1 MRLYLTL
8 FIYIGKLFLFWW
20 ASVFFL
26 LSLLIALFDMIE
38 LLRITASLK
47 DISFQTI
54 LTLVFLKLPTMTQK
68 AIPFTI
74 LFGAMLTFWQFNK
87 NQEFVVA
94 RAGGISAWE
103 FLLPA
108 VFLAMLIG
116 IIQVTIYGPLS
127 STLMLKFQQLKTEN
141 LKSKSS
147 LATLAAEGIWFRQA
161 TADTNYILHGAQIV
175 PRSMELRNAI
185 VFRFNADGKFIQRID
200 APTGYL
206 FDKNWVFPEARSTGL
221 GGLIKKIDNLKIPT
235 ELTRENVQDSFAKPN
250 TFSIWQLPG
259 FIEIIE
265 KAGFSGVKH
274 RIHLYS
280 LLVSPLLLCAMVLFA
295 GVFTLHKQRRGGGA
309 IAIVLGVCFG
319 FVIYFGS
326 DLAHALGQ
334 SARIPPIMAACSPS
348 AIALLVSATILF
360 YREDG

>member
-1 MRLYLTL
+1 
-8 FIYIGKLFLFWW
+8 
-20 ASVFFL
+20 
-26 LSLLIALFDMIE
+26 
-38 LLRITASLK
+38 
-47 DISFQTI
+47 
-54 LTLVFLKLPTMTQK
+54 
-68 AIPFTI
+68 
-74 LFGAMLTFWQFNK
+74 
-87 NQEFVVA
+87 
-94 RAGGISAWE
+94 
-103 FLLPA
+103 
-108 VFLAMLIG
+108 
-116 IIQVTIYGPLS
+116 
-127 STLMLKFQQLKTEN
+127 MLKFQQLKTEN

-161 TADTNYILHGAQIV
+161 TVDTNYILHGAQIV

-221 GGLIKKIDNLKIPT
+221 EGFIKKIDNLKLPT

-259 FIEIIE
+259 FIQIIE

-319 FVIYFGS
+319 FIIYFGS

-334 SARIPPIMAACSPS
+334 SARIPPIMAACSPT